1 MGGRRCRKVRGRR
14 SGVTVAFPPRRH
26 QHTQAT
32 AQTTKNPFWV
42 SVVVYYR
49 TGLGSLGLFSA
60 YVTLPC
66 DSAILDKKLIYIPSS
81 HFSGLAANFTYLPP
95 LLVSKPTTHL
105 IYIPPACFQTNNTS
119 YIHTPPLRS
128 VVMQHNMQDATP
140 PITLFTPYECMQI
153 WPIWSRLV
161 WYMTNI

>member
-1 MGGRRCRKVRGRR
+1 MIECPLGKAGKPIAPTPGKHHAHCSLSGFVILNLLGRID
-14 SGVTVAFPPRRH
+14 TI
-26 QHTQAT
+26 
-32 AQTTKNPFWV
+32 
-42 SVVVYYR
+42 
-49 TGLGSLGLFSA
+49 
-60 YVTLPC
+60 TLHC